1 MFELNGHTRRLC
13 DGCTRRDVLAW
24 GSLSAL
30 GISLPAALAGQ
41 TRTQAAESQLADASA
56 TENSAPER
64 AATAPFPGHA
74 RAVILIYLFGGPSQL
89 DTFDM
94 KPLAPADFRGEFQP
108 IETNVPGIQICEH
121 FPLLARQTD
130 KYAIVRSMN
139 HGHPR
144 HGYGLYYA
152 FTGRE
157 HPRPDLD
164 AAPSE
169 NDFPTLGSLVSRLAD
184 RQSSFPPAITLPRW
198 NRFLDLPNDYAGETA
213 GFLGRTFDPW
223 LVKAD
228 PGSTSF
234 HVSGVELPQGVSLAR
249 LAERHDLLQ
258 NLDRHL
264 AKLGQSDLAQQQ
276 DAIYRQ
282 AFELVTSAPAR
293 QAFDLAREPEQ
304 LRDDYGRTPFGQG
317 LLLARRLVEA
327 GSMLVTVNWHDD
339 GSDVKSPFWD
349 THKDNFNT
357 LKERLI
363 PPVDRGVA
371 ALLADLD
378 ARGLLDS
385 TLVVMMGEFGRTP
398 KIGRVVMNAATDA
411 TGRDH
416 WPHAYSVLVA
426 GGGVRGGQVFGASDD
441 RGAFV
446 TDAPVGPPDLA
457 ATVLAALGIDLSQRI
472 VDRQGRPHFA
482 CDGEPIRGLF

>member
-1 MFELNGHTRRLC
+1 MFTLNGPSRRLC
-13 DGCTRRDVLAW
+13 DGFTRRDLLAW

-30 GISLPAALAGQ
+30 GISLPTALAGRASSRAAEI
-41 TRTQAAESQLADASA
+41 TTSEPVPARAQAA
-56 TENSAPER
+56 
-64 AATAPFPGHA
+64 
-74 RAVILIYLFGGPSQL
+74 ILIYLFGGPSQL

-94 KPLAPADFRGEFQP
+94 KPAAPADFRGEFQP
-108 IETNVPGIQICEH
+108 IDTNVAGVQICEH
-121 FPLLARQTD
+121 FPLLARQAD
-130 KYAIVRSMN
+130 KFALVRSMN

-164 AAPSE
+164 APPTE
-169 NDFPTLGSLVSRLAD
+169 NDFPTLGSLVSRLAE
-184 RQSSFPPAITLPRW
+184 RRSAFPPAVTLPRW

-223 LVKAD
+223 LVKAE
-228 PGSTSF
+228 PGSANF
-234 HVSGVELPQGVSLAR
+234 QVSGVELPRGISLAR
-249 LAERHDLLQ
+249 LADRHDLLHS
-258 NLDRHL
+258 LDRHV
-264 AKLGQSDLAQQQ
+264 AQLGQSELASQQ

-282 AFELVTSAPAR
+282 AFELLTSAQAR
-293 QAFDLAREPEQ
+293 QAFDLNQERDR
-304 LRDDYGRTPFGQG
+304 LRDEYGRNPFGQG

-349 THKDNFNT
+349 THKDNFST

-371 ALLADLD
+371 ALLGDLA
-378 ARGLLDS
+378 ARGLLES
-385 TLVVMMGEFGRTP
+385 TLIVMMGEFGRTP
-398 KIGRVVMNAATDA
+398 RIGRVVMNSATNA

-426 GGGVRGGQVFGASDD
+426 GGGVCGGQVFGASDE
-441 RGAFV
+441 RAAFV
-446 TDAPVGPPDLA
+446 ADSPVGPADLA
-457 ATVLAALGIDLSQRI
+457 ATVLAALGVDRTARI
-472 VDRQGRPHFA
+472 HDRQGRPHFA
-482 CDGEPIRGLF
+482 CEGEPIRGLF